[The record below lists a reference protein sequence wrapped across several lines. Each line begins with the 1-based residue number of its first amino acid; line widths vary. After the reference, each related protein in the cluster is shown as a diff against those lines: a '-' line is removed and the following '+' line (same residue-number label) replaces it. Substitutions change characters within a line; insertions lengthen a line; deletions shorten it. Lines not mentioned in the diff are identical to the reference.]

1 MTDNST
7 DRTATDQGPTPED
20 VMREQRLQRNLKILV
35 AGLGLLIVL
44 GLGALAIRMTQVV
57 SGAKPVPAASVTVS
71 GAGKDLSLEL
81 PKGARIVSVS
91 LSDNRLAVHHEGPA
105 GAGIAIIDL
114 ETGARI
120 ADVKPREAVP
130 RN

>member
-1 MTDNST
+1 MTDRNT
-7 DRTATDQGPTPED
+7 DRNATDQARSADD

-35 AGLGLLIVL
+35 AGLGGLILL
-44 GLGALAIRMTQVV
+44 GLGALAIRMTQVATG
-57 SGAKPVPAASVTVS
+57 SKPAAPAAVAVS
-71 GAGKDLSLEL
+71 GAGKDLALEL
-81 PKGARIVSVS
+81 PKGAKIISVS

-105 GAGIAIIDL
+105 GAGIAIIDI

-120 ADVKPREAVP
+120 ADVKPQEAVP

>member
-1 MTDNST
+1 
-7 DRTATDQGPTPED
+7 
-20 VMREQRLQRNLKILV
+20 MREQRLQRNLKILV

-57 SGAKPVPAASVTVS
+57 SGAKPAPAASVTVS
-71 GAGKDLSLEL
+71 GAGKDLALEL

-120 ADVKPREAVP
+120 ADVKPQEAVP